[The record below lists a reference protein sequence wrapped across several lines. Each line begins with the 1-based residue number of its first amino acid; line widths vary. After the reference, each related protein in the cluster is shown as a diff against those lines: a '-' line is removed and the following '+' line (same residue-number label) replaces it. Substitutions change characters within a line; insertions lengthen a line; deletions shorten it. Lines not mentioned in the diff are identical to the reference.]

1 MSNPQQLPIYL
12 KLYQLIK
19 YLYQRKNN
27 FPKEYKYTLG
37 EEIMELAW
45 KCIDLFLEANAL
57 PNSEKRQKISEL
69 SNVFDKLKLRLRMS
83 QEIGIITERQFIHIQ
98 EQFVGEIGTMIGGW
112 SKWSN
117 LNKK

>member
-1 MSNPQQLPIYL
+1 MSIPQQLPIYL

-19 YLYQRKNN
+19 YLYARKKN

-37 EEIMELAW
+37 EEIISLSW

-57 PNSEKRQKISEL
+57 PNKEKNLKINEL

-83 QEIGIITERQFIHIQ
+83 QEIGLVSEKQFVHIQ
-98 EQFVGEIGTMIGGW
+98 EQFIRETGTMIGGW
-112 SKWSN
+112 QKWSN
-117 LNKK
+117 NRK